1 MIKKITLLNINHYK
15 EVKLQKLSVEAVRDH
30 LIMEDNY
37 HQPLLERLMFL
48 YYQNINSS
56 LL

>member
-30 LIMEDNY
+30 LIMKDNY